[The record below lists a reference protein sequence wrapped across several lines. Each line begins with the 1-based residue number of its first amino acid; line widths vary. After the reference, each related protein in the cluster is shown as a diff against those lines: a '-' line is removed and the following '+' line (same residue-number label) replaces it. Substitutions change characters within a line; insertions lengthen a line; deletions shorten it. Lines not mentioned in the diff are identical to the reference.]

1 MWTLLDNFKNQME
14 EEKIVKKKADAEE
27 QSKKFLDGI
36 KKQMLLTE
44 QLKTQ
49 KTANVEKDRQ
59 EIS

>member
-1 MWTLLDNFKNQME
+1 ME

-59 EIS
+59 EIA